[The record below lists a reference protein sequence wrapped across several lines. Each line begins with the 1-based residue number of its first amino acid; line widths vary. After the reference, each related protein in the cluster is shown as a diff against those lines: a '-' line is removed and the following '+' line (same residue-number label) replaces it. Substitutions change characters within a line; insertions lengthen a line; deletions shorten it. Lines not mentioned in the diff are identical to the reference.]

1 MFLSFLYIKSQI
13 YEYDTQEAVNEV
25 IGESTFFKDYLD
37 RMETEFGREVKKML
51 YIAQA
56 HPYWPSEDK

>member
-13 YEYDTQEAVNEV
+13 YEYDTQEGVNEV

-37 RMETEFGREVKKML
+37 RMETEFGREVKKMRS
-51 YIAQA
+51 IAQA